1 MADLP
6 VSLGQCD
13 FDMSNQR
20 EEAARS
26 ALEATQ
32 SFIRVLRKEGMT
44 GWAERFE
51 KIVASIEEGRL
62 AETVHL
68 FSLTQ
73 YSGPGSLSDAYTK
86 DEPAYYAAWGACSK
100 SLSALKRLSG

>member
-1 MADLP
+1 
-6 VSLGQCD
+6 
-13 FDMSNQR
+13 MS
-20 EEAARS
+20 AF
-26 ALEATQ
+26 EATR
-32 SFIRVLRKEGMT
+32 SFVRVLRNEGMT

-51 KIVASIEEGRL
+51 KIVASLEDGQL

-73 YSGPGSLSDAYTK
+73 YAGPGSLSDAYVK

-100 SLSALKRLSG
+100 TLSALRRLGS